1 MTSLSRHEKSAS
13 CYQSRSSMYIRGV
26 FPRNSKELAE
36 AVPIACIK
44 HIICVWPHNTDQ
56 RSGKK
61 TKLTYTV
68 SVVWYVIC
76 TSEFPG
82 VPWIAPLLTLVC
94 DLHLRVPW
102 SSVVLH
108 VICNSEFPGVPWVG
122 LY

>member
-44 HIICVWPHNTDQ
+44 HIICVWPLNTDQ

-82 VPWIAPLLTLVC
+82 VPWFC
-94 DLHLRVPW
+94 M
-102 SSVVLH
+102 
-108 VICNSEFPGVPWVG
+108 
-122 LY
+122 